1 LLDSEVK
8 DKIMDNFLTDKLF
21 SDKQFGFLKSRSTV
35 SQYIIEYYGALD
47 RDVSNWRGIDVI
59 IRIWKDF

>member
-1 LLDSEVK
+1 
-8 DKIMDNFLTDKLF
+8 MDNFLTDKLF